1 MMLQS
6 CRIDIGRTEVLL
18 AILNEKEKQTGE
30 RKYWK
35 GVMDMQKFSRHHD
48 VRLPVSK
55 LDMIHAYPPWIQCAL
70 DNIFGNLR
78 TR

>member
-1 MMLQS
+1 MRKKSKQARGS
-6 CRIDIGRTEVLL
+6 IG
-18 AILNEKEKQTGE
+18 
-30 RKYWK
+30 K
-35 GVMDMQKFSRHHD
+35 GVMDMQKISRHHD

-55 LDMIHAYPPWIQCAL
+55 WDMIHAYPPWIQCAL